1 MPYSVKWRKSKIEF
15 GDWALRKIIDNL
27 RRNILDY
34 WGIRPL

>member
-15 GDWALRKIIDNL
+15 GDLALGKIIDVL